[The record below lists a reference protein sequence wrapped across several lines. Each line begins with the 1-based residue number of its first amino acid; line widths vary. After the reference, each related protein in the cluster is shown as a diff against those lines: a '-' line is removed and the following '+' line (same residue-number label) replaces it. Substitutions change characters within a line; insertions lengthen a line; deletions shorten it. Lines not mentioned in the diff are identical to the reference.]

1 VRTSQA
7 VSYALAFFW
16 LDGFAVPAPVHGLKP
31 LGVSAN
37 KVSVMNNNKN
47 INNLWITFLPAWIVT
62 NGLKK
67 FLLGGILAILVFYG
81 FLWLSQS
88 IIAYS
93 EKTERD
99 DIAIYQVAIR
109 HLYQE
114 IHQEHPKAV
123 LYINRSTDDSR
134 ATDLESYY
142 FSPLNFF
149 HTGPPAANSVLLT
162 QKAQQSISVSLV
174 DLPTTIMWID
184 NHNDIESIVQSNNMN
199 NGILEVVLGNIK
211 YENGKASIY
220 GVVSTYATV
229 SIYDEI
235 STWWLASRTRGYS
248 FEKINGDWVITST
261 FFTDDAYY

>member
-1 VRTSQA
+1 M
-7 VSYALAFFW
+7 L
-16 LDGFAVPAPVHGLKP
+16 
-31 LGVSAN
+31 
-37 KVSVMNNNKN
+37 
-47 INNLWITFLPAWIVT
+47 
-62 NGLKK
+62 
-67 FLLGGILAILVFYG
+67 FLLGSVPIASYLYYLAG
-81 FLWLSQS
+81 HFL
-88 IIAYS
+88 
-93 EKTERD
+93 
-99 DIAIYQVAIR
+99 
-109 HLYQE
+109 
-114 IHQEHPKAV
+114 
-123 LYINRSTDDSR
+123 N
-134 ATDLESYY
+134 
-142 FSPLNFF
+142 SPLNFF